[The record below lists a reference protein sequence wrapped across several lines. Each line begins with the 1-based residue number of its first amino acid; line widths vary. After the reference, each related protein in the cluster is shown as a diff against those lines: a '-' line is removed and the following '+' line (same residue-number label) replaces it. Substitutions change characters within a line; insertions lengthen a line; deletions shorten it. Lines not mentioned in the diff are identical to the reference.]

1 LKAFRILALLAVT
14 GLSASVPA
22 GAGLQF
28 LWPVENGFVRENV
41 NVAVAVTGAEAAQVG
56 YVQFFLNG
64 KFIAAVGFPRAISG
78 GREAYTWAWDTRA
91 PINLGGA
98 TDAPK
103 RPADGPYEV
112 RAVAVSKDGQ
122 QIDSKTI
129 SVQLAN
135 QVRSVSP
142 ETKIPLKYVY
152 RVGTKKKYAVD
163 ISVTLDEVGG
173 APVKSNQA
181 VQSFSFTGTASVEDL
196 QPNGRALVRYRPE
209 EDRLAIFGRKLG
221 PLPGFEYGS
230 LYEIVSTSGRV
241 VETDLFSTVGVRTD
255 ETFAVDYRTPLPAAK
270 VQVGDTWNGKIGVS
284 MPGISDAI
292 ETGADFTLEGL
303 EWAGGREAA
312 RISSKFNTSIEVK
325 LLAADQSL
333 ENLGQQTPGA
343 VGEEGPLPGP
353 AGPLPSEF
361 PSESGLASLG
371 LGQASIFSPTA
382 PGGAAAMGSPGRVTG
397 TSSDWFAFR
406 TGDLIRRE
414 VKLTVDTSMDQTAVQ
429 RLTEGLGLSTP
440 ESPVTAPED
449 PGSGQYSGPDAFEME
464 TIDQYHRGVG
474 RIGDILSGSGRG
486 TGVVGGTRVK
496 LTILLSARLLG

>member
-1 LKAFRILALLAVT
+1 MKVFRTLGLLAVC
-14 GLSASVPA
+14 LALAAPA
-22 GAGLQF
+22 RAGLEF
-28 LWPVENGFVRENV
+28 LWPVNNGFVRESV
-41 NVAVAVTGAEAAQVG
+41 NVAAAVTGTEASQVG

-64 KFIAAVGFPRAISG
+64 KFIMAAGFPRNISG
-78 GREAYTWAWDTRA
+78 GREAYMWAWDTRK

-98 TDAPK
+98 NDAPK
-103 RPADGPYEV
+103 RPADGPYEI

-152 RVGTKKKYAVD
+152 RVGTRKRYAVD

-196 QPNGRALVRYRPE
+196 QPNGRALMRYRPE
-209 EDRLAIFGRKLG
+209 QDRLTIFGRKLG

-230 LYEIVSTSGRV
+230 LYEIVSTSGKV

-255 ETFAVDYRTPLPAAK
+255 ETFAVDYRTPLPADK
-270 VQVGDTWNGKIGVS
+270 VQVGDTWKGKIGVS
-284 MPGISDAI
+284 MSGISDAI
-292 ETGADFTLEGL
+292 HTDADFTLEGL

-312 RISSKFNTSIEVK
+312 RINSQFNTSIQVK

-333 ENLGQQTPGA
+333 ESVGQQTPGA

-361 PSESGLASLG
+361 PSESGLASFG
-371 LGQASIFSPTA
+371 LGQASVFSPTA
-382 PGGAAAMGSPGRVTG
+382 PGGASAMGSHGRVTG
-397 TSSDWFAFR
+397 TASDWFAFR

-414 VKLTVDTSMDQTAVQ
+414 VKLTVDTQLDQAAVQ

-440 ESPVTAPED
+440 ESPTVTAPEE
-449 PGSGQYSGPDAFEME
+449 PGPGQYSGPDAFEME
-464 TIDQYHRGVG
+464 TIDQYQRGVG
-474 RIGDILSGSGRG
+474 RITSMLSGAGRG
-486 TGVVGGTRVK
+486 TGVVGGTKVK